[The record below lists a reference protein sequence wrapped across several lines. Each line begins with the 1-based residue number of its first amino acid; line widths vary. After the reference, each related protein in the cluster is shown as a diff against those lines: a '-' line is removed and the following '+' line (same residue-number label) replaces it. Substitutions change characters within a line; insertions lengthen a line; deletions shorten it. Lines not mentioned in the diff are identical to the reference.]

1 MSCTGSTSGK
11 DLPASARDIRVVGL
25 IPGGEEPL
33 EKEMANT
40 PVFMPGESHLQRSLT
55 ELSMQARMH
64 VLHCSLL
71 ALGWSLV
78 SVLRWRPLGM
88 FTSVNVQ

>member
-55 ELSMQARMH
+55 DYSPWGHKESDTAE
-64 VLHCSLL
+64 
-71 ALGWSLV
+71 A
-78 SVLRWRPLGM
+78 
-88 FTSVNVQ
+88 T

>member
-1 MSCTGSTSGK
+1 MCVCVGGRGGFPSGSVVKNLPVMQETQVQSLDQK
-11 DLPASARDIRVVGL
+11 D
-25 IPGGEEPL
+25 PL

-55 ELSMQARMH
+55 DYSPWVTKSRTRLEQPCMQARMH

-71 ALGWSLV
+71 ALE
-78 SVLRWRPLGM
+78 
-88 FTSVNVQ
+88 